1 MSVATD
7 RAVPSFGAGVKFRFD
22 KVRDAWV
29 VLAPERLFLP
39 DEQGVEVL
47 KLVDGARSILAIAGD
62 LAARA
67 GRLVAEGHRAQRD
80 LVRNLAA
87 DAVRRG
93 IMVARDPDPVTADLQ
108 ICDRSAVIAGKTRMR
123 ITVVET
129 IPECDDRAGL
139 VVSDHG
145 GEPTQGRYRIERRQ
159 QGAARRVARAFF
171 EMQIGDDKQALL
183 IPHQRTGEI
192 DAQREAGDLHRAR

>member
-62 LAARA
+62 LAARYQA
-67 GRLVAEGHRAQRD
+67 PLDVVGADVAAMLRELADKGVIRLQE
-80 LVRNLAA
+80 N
-87 DAVRRG
+87 
-93 IMVARDPDPVTADLQ
+93 
-108 ICDRSAVIAGKTRMR
+108 S
-123 ITVVET
+123 
-129 IPECDDRAGL
+129 
-139 VVSDHG
+139 
-145 GEPTQGRYRIERRQ
+145 
-159 QGAARRVARAFF
+159 
-171 EMQIGDDKQALL
+171 
-183 IPHQRTGEI
+183 
-192 DAQREAGDLHRAR
+192 